1 MIYKKLGESIKQER
15 QKLNLTQEQLSEKL
29 DISISY
35 LGRIE
40 RGERNIPLDTLVRLA
55 NILNVSIDYLLKD
68 SKPKNNNNV
77 LTCEINQLISQLSN
91 SEKTVILNMIRLMVS
106 HFENK

>member
-1 MIYKKLGESIKQER
+1 MIYKKLGKSIKQER

-68 SKPKNNNNV
+68 SKTENNNNV

-91 SEKTVILNMIRLMVS
+91 SEKTVVLDMIRLMVS